1 MDTTAHLMMI
11 LSVLKDGAYVK
22 SWQTMTPN
30 KNQST
35 QVAPKAVTSANMS
48 KTILVPKRGT
58 RTHREEGLKIGG
70 ERQISG
76 LS

>member
-1 MDTTAHLMMI
+1 MI

-35 QVAPKAVTSANMS
+35 QVAPSVASVDMS
-48 KTILVPKRGT
+48 ETKSVSRRGT
-58 RTHREEGLKIGG
+58 RTYREEGLKTIA
-70 ERQISG
+70 ESVR
-76 LS
+76 